1 MIFCPIFIPLL
12 SHFHIDPILF
22 GTMVAVNLQAAFL
35 SPPVAMSAFYLKG
48 VAPKHVTL
56 NQIFAGMM
64 PYMVIVLICLVF
76 MYVWPG
82 MTLAVLVLLWGAY
95 ALVDGVLAL
104 ISAFRTNNDHR
115 WGLLL
120 EGLVGIGAG
129 LVTFVWP
136 GLTALV
142 LLYIIAAWALITGVL
157 ELIAAFRLRRA
168 IRDEWWLVLGGVA
181 SLLFGVVLL
190 AAPAA
195 GALALVWLIA
205 AYAIVFG
212 VLMVAL
218 ALRLHGMG
226 QRRQAVGVA

>member
-1 MIFCPIFIPLL
+1 MEVSSRHWWAFALRGVAA
-12 SHFHIDPILF
+12 ILF
-22 GTMVAVNLQAAFL
+22 GVLAF
-35 SPPVAMSAFYLKG
+35 
-48 VAPKHVTL
+48 
-56 NQIFAGMM
+56 
-64 PYMVIVLICLVF
+64 
-76 MYVWPG
+76 VWPG

-212 VLMVAL
+212 VLLVAL

>member
-1 MIFCPIFIPLL
+1 MEMEVSSRHWWAFALRGVAA
-12 SHFHIDPILF
+12 ILF
-22 GTMVAVNLQAAFL
+22 GVLAF
-35 SPPVAMSAFYLKG
+35 
-48 VAPKHVTL
+48 
-56 NQIFAGMM
+56 
-64 PYMVIVLICLVF
+64 
-76 MYVWPG
+76 VWPG

>member
-1 MIFCPIFIPLL
+1 MEVSSRHWWAFALRGVAA
-12 SHFHIDPILF
+12 ILF
-22 GTMVAVNLQAAFL
+22 GVLAF
-35 SPPVAMSAFYLKG
+35 
-48 VAPKHVTL
+48 
-56 NQIFAGMM
+56 
-64 PYMVIVLICLVF
+64 
-76 MYVWPG
+76 VWPG

>member
-1 MIFCPIFIPLL
+1 M
-12 SHFHIDPILF
+12 
-22 GTMVAVNLQAAFL
+22 
-35 SPPVAMSAFYLKG
+35 
-48 VAPKHVTL
+48 
-56 NQIFAGMM
+56 
-64 PYMVIVLICLVF
+64 
-76 MYVWPG
+76 
-82 MTLAVLVLLWGAY
+82 
-95 ALVDGVLAL
+95 
-104 ISAFRTNNDHR
+104 
-115 WGLLL
+115 
-120 EGLVGIGAG
+120 
-129 LVTFVWP
+129 
-136 GLTALV
+136 
-142 LLYIIAAWALITGVL
+142 L